1 MSPLPSINQAY
12 AMVMGDESQRSVSAM
27 NGILGANPM
36 SHTGNYESVMYNR
49 TSGNQKFTRNCH
61 LYCEV
66 CKIRGHNKDNCWK
79 IVGYPPEFKFKKKK
93 FSEGGSAAYN
103 VSAKENTQNEVL
115 RLKMDNLSSSMVL
128 IQMCLIM
135 EKVQVAWI
143 KFSPNQVKLR
153 PVTLHKNNTI
163 I

>member
-12 AMVMGDESQRSVSAM
+12 AMVMGDESQRSVLAM
-27 NGILGANPM
+27 NGVLGANPM

-79 IVGYPPEFKFKKKK
+79 IVGYPPEFKYKKKK
-93 FSEGGSAAYN
+93 PSEGGSAAYN
-103 VSAKENTQNEVL
+103 VSTKENTQNDVL
-115 RLKMDNLSSSMVL
+115 HAGSGQSEFKYGSDTNVYSHGKNSGSMD
-128 IQMCLIM
+128 Q
-135 EKVQVAWI
+135 VQS
-143 KFSPNQVKLR
+143 KTSQVDANHF
-153 PVTLHKNNTI
+153 TQEQ
-163 I
+163 